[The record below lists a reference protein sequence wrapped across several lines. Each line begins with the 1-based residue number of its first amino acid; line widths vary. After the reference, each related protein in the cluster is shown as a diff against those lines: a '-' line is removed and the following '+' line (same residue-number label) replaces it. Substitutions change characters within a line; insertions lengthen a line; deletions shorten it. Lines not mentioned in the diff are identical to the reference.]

1 MCLIDWIGTL
11 NGFLSNVIES
21 TDRMYGYLNVTQK
34 GGDMVIGDIGETAGE
49 IWTLLNQ
56 NGDMTMS
63 GVASNVDRPKA
74 LVEMGLGWLAREEKI
89 SISKEKRGIRISLK

>member
-1 MCLIDWIGTL
+1 
-11 NGFLSNVIES
+11 
-21 TDRMYGYLNVTQK
+21 
-34 GGDMVIGDIGETAGE
+34 MVIGDIGETAGE